1 MTTKIFSFSLTS
13 KFRAILNA
21 HLQPFSYR
29 TLKNPYI
36 KNFCP
41 DGYVLKILNSF
52 DSKKSAFIEGQTA
65 LSLYLSK
72 HE

>member
-1 MTTKIFSFSLTS
+1 MVLI
-13 KFRAILNA
+13 A
-21 HLQPFSYR
+21 HLQNNFPSR

-52 DSKKSAFIEGQTA
+52 DSKKIAFIEGQTA
-65 LSLYLSK
+65 LSLYLSTYLPSTSK
-72 HE
+72 K